1 MLQQQDNKYEDEDED
16 EDLISGV
23 KAWDEEERKR
33 WWDAMDLFMCGWDGC
48 LSIEISQLRLK
59 PHTTNNTT
67 QITHQPLHHSR

>member
-33 WWDAMDLFMCGWDGC
+33 WWDAMDLFMWWVGR
-48 LSIEISQLRLK
+48 LSV
-59 PHTTNNTT
+59 H
-67 QITHQPLHHSR
+67 